1 MSLKKPKV
9 ETQDPSSPIA
19 VTKIDV
25 LMEKIMVRNSS
36 KKLLK
41 EKSTIDE
48 PSIRKESDLPTNWV
62 AEVSPP
68 RFRS

>member
-1 MSLKKPKV
+1 
-9 ETQDPSSPIA
+9 
-19 VTKIDV
+19 
-25 LMEKIMVRNSS
+25 MVRNSS

-48 PSIRKESDLPTNWV
+48 PSIRKESDLPTTRV

-68 RFRS
+68 RFRSEFPTLEEVQVMKKRIKE